1 MAKSTFF
8 TGQPVF
14 AQLCKYLDRDE
25 ILRIS
30 TESGGERYRKSFD
43 AWTHLLSM
51 LYAVVMRFDSL
62 REIEASALT
71 FVSRMPHLQMSC
83 VPKRSTLGDANAKR
97 SESIFGDTYFSLL
110 RAHRSRLLPDSRL
123 NGLPGWLGRLKIIDS
138 TTVTLFSN
146 LVFRGV
152 GRDPKIGKKKGG
164 IKVHTVISANE
175 GVPGDIKFTSAATHD
190 SFMLKPCDFDD
201 GDVLAMAR
209 AYIDYEKLEDLTQH
223 GVTYVTKMKRNLTYE
238 TISESVLL
246 DDGRYRN
253 RSVRDVVFHKGATAH
268 RARIISYTETK
279 TSRRGSKEQ
288 EVQLLTNSHDLG
300 VDEVI
305 AIYQRRWQIES
316 LFKQLKQNF
325 PLRYFYGVSENAIKT
340 QIWVTLIAN
349 LLLTLVQRSLERRW
363 SFSGLA
369 TMMRIILMLYIDMF
383 DFFEHPTRDWE
394 RMLQHPPCPS

>member
-1 MAKSTFF
+1 MVKSTFF

-71 FVSRMPHLQMSC
+71 FVNRMPHLRMGC

-97 SESIFGDTYFSLL
+97 RESIFGDVYFSLL
-110 RAHRSRLLPDSRL
+110 AAHRRHLLPDSRPS
-123 NGLPGWLGRLKIIDS
+123 GQPGWLGRLKIIDS
-138 TTVTLFSN
+138 TTVTLFSS

-152 GRDPKIGKKKGG
+152 GRDPKLGKKKGG
-164 IKVHTVISANE
+164 VKVHTVIGANE
-175 GVPGDIKFTSAATHD
+175 GVPGDIRFTSAATHD
-190 SFMLKPCDFDD
+190 SFMLKPANFDD
-201 GDVLAMAR
+201 GDVLAMDR
-209 AYIDYEKLEDLTQH
+209 AYIDYEKFEELTRR
-223 GVTYVTKMKRNLTYE
+223 GVTYVTKMKKNLTYE
-238 TISESVLL
+238 TVSESLLL
-246 DDGRYRN
+246 DDGKFRK
-253 RSVRDVVFHKGATAH
+253 RSVKEVVFHKDGTTH
-268 RARIISYTETK
+268 RARIVSYVETK
-279 TSRRGSKEQ
+279 TSGRGCKEQ
-288 EVQLLTNSHDLG
+288 EVQLLTNSLDLD
-300 VDEVI
+300 VEDIV

-325 PLRYFYGVSENAIKT
+325 PLRYFYGVSENAIKI
-340 QIWVTLIAN
+340 QIWITLIAN
-349 LLLTLVQRSLERRW
+349 LLLTLVQRGLKRHW

-383 DFFEHPTRDWE
+383 DFFEHPQRDWE
-394 RMLQHPPCPS
+394 RMLQHSPSPP

>member
-97 SESIFGDTYFSLL
+97 NESIFGDTYFSLL

-190 SFMLKPCDFDD
+190 
-201 GDVLAMAR
+201 
-209 AYIDYEKLEDLTQH
+209 IDYEKLEDLTQH

-253 RSVRDVVFHKGATAH
+253 RSVRDVVFHKGATTH

-349 LLLTLVQRSLERRW
+349 LLLTLVQRSLERHW

-394 RMLQHPPCPS
+394 RMLQHPPCPSQRPNF

>member
-62 REIEASALT
+62 RETEASALT

-97 SESIFGDTYFSLL
+97 NESIFGDTYFSLL
-110 RAHRSRLLPDSRL
+110 GAHRSRLLPDSRL
-123 NGLPGWLGRLKIIDS
+123 NGQPGWLGRLKIIDS

-175 GVPGDIKFTSAATHD
+175 GVPGDIRFTSAATHD

-201 GDVLAMAR
+201 GDVLAMDR
-209 AYIDYEKLEDLTQH
+209 AYIDYE
-223 GVTYVTKMKRNLTYE
+223 N
-238 TISESVLL
+238 
-246 DDGRYRN
+246 
-253 RSVRDVVFHKGATAH
+253 A
-268 RARIISYTETK
+268 
-279 TSRRGSKEQ
+279 
-288 EVQLLTNSHDLG
+288 
-300 VDEVI
+300 
-305 AIYQRRWQIES
+305 RRWQVPEQVS
-316 LFKQLKQNF
+316 QGCRVPQG
-325 PLRYFYGVSENAIKT
+325 RYNA
-340 QIWVTLIAN
+340 
-349 LLLTLVQRSLERRW
+349 
-363 SFSGLA
+363 
-369 TMMRIILMLYIDMF
+369 
-383 DFFEHPTRDWE
+383 
-394 RMLQHPPCPS
+394 

>member
-1 MAKSTFF
+1 MAAAVTFVGMFVTVSYDLAQGIDIASLDHARLKYIAISGLLLLFAYPLMYLIERVFGF
-8 TGQPVF
+8 TSSVTLIELTNINNP
-14 AQLCKYLDRDE
+14 
-25 ILRIS
+25 ILREMS
-30 TESGGERYRKSFD
+30 KVAQGTFN
-43 AWTHLLSM
+43 HSM
-51 LYAVVMRFDSL
+51 QV
-62 REIEASALT
+62 
-71 FVSRMPHLQMSC
+71 
-83 VPKRSTLGDANAKR
+83 G
-97 SESIFGDTYFSLL
+97 
-110 RAHRSRLLPDSRL
+110 
-123 NGLPGWLGRLKIIDS
+123 
-138 TTVTLFSN
+138 N
-146 LVFRGV
+146 LAAEVA
-152 GRDPKIGKKKGG
+152 DKIGAKPQLVRTGALY
-164 IKVHTVISANE
+164 H
-175 GVPGDIKFTSAATHD
+175 DIGK
-190 SFMLKPCDFDD
+190 MLKPCDFDD
-201 GDVLAMAR
+201 GDVLAMDR

-253 RSVRDVVFHKGATAH
+253 RSVRDVVFHKGATTH

-394 RMLQHPPCPS
+394 RMLQQFIDVSVAHTAPCEILNNKVYHVVILCKNTDLEIRAEVYEIPVRPVMTGSAGYAVVVHKETVILC

>member
-110 RAHRSRLLPDSRL
+110 GAHRSRLLPDSRL

-138 TTVTLFSN
+138 TTVTLFS
-146 LVFRGV
+146 
-152 GRDPKIGKKKGG
+152 
-164 IKVHTVISANE
+164 
-175 GVPGDIKFTSAATHD
+175 
-190 SFMLKPCDFDD
+190 
-201 GDVLAMAR
+201 
-209 AYIDYEKLEDLTQH
+209 
-223 GVTYVTKMKRNLTYE
+223 
-238 TISESVLL
+238 
-246 DDGRYRN
+246 
-253 RSVRDVVFHKGATAH
+253 
-268 RARIISYTETK
+268 
-279 TSRRGSKEQ
+279 
-288 EVQLLTNSHDLG
+288 
-300 VDEVI
+300 
-305 AIYQRRWQIES
+305 
-316 LFKQLKQNF
+316 
-325 PLRYFYGVSENAIKT
+325 
-340 QIWVTLIAN
+340 
-349 LLLTLVQRSLERRW
+349 
-363 SFSGLA
+363 
-369 TMMRIILMLYIDMF
+369 
-383 DFFEHPTRDWE
+383 
-394 RMLQHPPCPS
+394 